1 MNAHQTHVE
10 AEVARENDELVKA
23 LTLIEEAL
31 VAYQKEGDY
40 EGFSQ
45 ALQSRVLTYKHLFLL
60 TKDNVFAI
68 LAKKDAEA
76 SLEITLEHKIENR
89 IGSCYFRLGEVA
101 MLFENYKSAVEDY
114 QKALDTYTGSN
125 SEKGDYRYHLGTALG
140 KMGQLEEAK
149 KIMLQGLSE
158 IQENRGEVDP
168 FLTHV
173 WESGCY
179 MRLAELLKNEDLD
192 KAKEYL
198 AKAQDIIDSDHK
210 LVIRKRQ
217 LEEFKKTLEK

>member
-1 MNAHQTHVE
+1 MNGHQIHVK

-23 LTLIEEAL
+23 LTLVEEAL
-31 VAYQKEGDY
+31 VAYQKEEDY

-45 ALQSRVLTYKHLFLL
+45 ALQSRVLTCKHLFLL

-76 SLEITLEHKIENR
+76 SLEITLEHKIVNR

-101 MLFENYKSAVEDY
+101 MLFKNYKLASDYY
-114 QKALDTYTGSN
+114 QKALDNYSGTKA
-125 SEKGDYRYHLGTALG
+125 EKGDYRYHLGEALYRKGQREEG
-140 KMGQLEEAK
+140 KKVLLE
-149 KIMLQGLSE
+149 GLRE
-158 IQENRGEVDP
+158 IKDNAGEVDP

-173 WESGCY
+173 WESGCL
-179 MRLAELLKNEDLD
+179 MRLAQFLKGSDES
-192 KAKEYL
+192 KKYL
-198 AKAQDIIDSDHK
+198 GEAEKIINNDPK

-217 LEEFKKTLEK
+217 LEELKKSLEK